1 MLITTF
7 CLNRTLTTLI
17 SETIFPGR
25 VFTVIDHPDFR
36 AAVWAEWEL
45 VTTKS
50 QRVYS
55 VVAIRALVCGLH
67 SFFFDKAHDTG
78 IRLDKVCQIL
88 KKVAFAD
95 YSLKRLKAHR
105 IPVDFVQT
113 PSDRV
118 GLAEISQFR
127 SDFKTP
133 Q

>member
-1 MLITTF
+1 M
-7 CLNRTLTTLI
+7 
-17 SETIFPGR
+17 
-25 VFTVIDHPDFR
+25 
-36 AAVWAEWEL
+36 
-45 VTTKS
+45 
-50 QRVYS
+50 
-55 VVAIRALVCGLH
+55 
-67 SFFFDKAHDTG
+67 
-78 IRLDKVCQIL
+78 LDKICQIL

-113 PSDRV
+113 RSDRV